1 MELSKRLQAV
11 ADMIPPQAA
20 VADIGTD
27 HAYIPI
33 YLTEHRLARRVVAM
47 DVGKG
52 PLERAREHVR
62 QYGYEDRIELRLS
75 DGLEQLKPG
84 EADTMVAAGMGG
96 PLMIRI
102 LEQGRDRVKELKTCI
117 LQPQSQMAEVRKY
130 LEERQMQVTK
140 EDMVEEDG
148 KFYPIL
154 KVEHG
159 KESSLSPLELQYG
172 RRLLAGRHPALKR
185 FLEREYRIKTEI
197 RRGLL
202 KEKESARAKKRL
214 ACLEE
219 EIELVVQALSC
230 YGVDV

>member
-1 MELSKRLQAV
+1 
-11 ADMIPPQAA
+11 MIPPQAA

-75 DGLEQLKPG
+75 DGLEQLRAG

-172 RRLLAGRHPALKR
+172 RRLLAGRHPVLRR

-202 KEKESARAKKRL
+202 KEKESARAKERL

-230 YGVDV
+230 YGMEV

>member
-1 MELSKRLQAV
+1 M
-11 ADMIPPQAA
+11 ADMVPPQAA
-20 VADIGTD
+20 VTDIGTD

-75 DGLEQLKPG
+75 DGLEQLRAG

-214 ACLEE
+214 VCLEE

-230 YGVDV
+230 YGVDI

>member
-1 MELSKRLQAV
+1 
-11 ADMIPPQAA
+11 MIPPQAA

-27 HAYIPI
+27 HAYLPV
-33 YLTEHRLARRVVAM
+33 YLVERRLARRVIAM

-75 DGLEQLKPG
+75 DGLEQLEMQ

-96 PLMIRI
+96 PLVIRI
-102 LEQGRDRVKELKTCI
+102 MEQGRKRVRELQTCI
-117 LQPQSQMAEVRKY
+117 LQPQSQIAEVRRY
-130 LEERQMQVTK
+130 LEKQEMHISE

-154 KVEHG
+154 KAEHG
-159 KESSLSPLELQYG
+159 KESPMSPVELQYG
-172 RRLLAGRHPALKR
+172 RKLLRDRHPVLKR

-197 RRGLL
+197 RRKLVQ
-202 KEKESARAKKRL
+202 EKDRVQDRVRVAERL

-219 EIELVVQALSC
+219 EIGLVKQGLFC
-230 YGVDV
+230 YETNV